1 MAGKNN
7 KKGRGTGGGPSG
19 ATAPA
24 KQRPAT
30 DRSLRKGIR
39 ATYNAGNL
47 LDNRHQDNATARAIS
62 KAPRDRQSG
71 LVDRMRDRL
80 SARRQVLSA
89 QGRQADRDNLAKGY
103 RALRTKDPAT
113 ARKLFKMDGK
123 RFNSFRKS

>member
-30 DRSLRKGIR
+30 DRSLRKGIQV
-39 ATYNAGNL
+39 TYRAGNM
-47 LDNRHQDNATARAIS
+47 LDNQDYATARAIS

-71 LVDRMRDRL
+71 LEGRMRDRL
-80 SARRQVLSA
+80 NARRQVLSA